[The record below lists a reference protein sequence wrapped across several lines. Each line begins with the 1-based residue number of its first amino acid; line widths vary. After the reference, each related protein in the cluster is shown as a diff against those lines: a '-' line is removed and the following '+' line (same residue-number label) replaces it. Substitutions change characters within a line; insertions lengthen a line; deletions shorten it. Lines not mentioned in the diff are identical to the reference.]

1 MIAMD
6 AVGGHGHISTMV
18 VATEMTKV
26 AAAMA
31 TMTTQAA
38 QTRRGGGIL
47 DLIPSLPRAHGAG
60 SHDDRLGAHALVLH
74 SHGLHAAL
82 LAALGAGHWC

>member
-1 MIAMD
+1 
-6 AVGGHGHISTMV
+6 MV

-47 DLIPSLPRAHGAG
+47 DLIPSLPRARGAG
-60 SHDDRLGAHALVLH
+60 GHDDRLGAHARMLN
-74 SHGLHAAL
+74 ANKFYTIT
-82 LAALGAGHWC
+82 LAALGAGHAGWRRSASQDMIGK